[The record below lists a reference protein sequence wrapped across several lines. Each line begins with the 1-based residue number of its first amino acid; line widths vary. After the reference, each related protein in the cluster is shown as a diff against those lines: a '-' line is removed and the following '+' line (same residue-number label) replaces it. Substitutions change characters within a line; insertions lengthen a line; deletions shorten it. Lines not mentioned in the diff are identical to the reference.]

1 MVPPQAPSLLST
13 TATATSARDS
23 ALRAAVPARRSTR
36 ASYKSKSK
44 STAATV
50 TTADAARRPSAAP
63 TATALPASYR
73 DRNLRRQG
81 RTFVSSTP
89 SHTNCVAVVVNHHN
103 NNPTTT
109 SSSSSSPQPAVPR
122 RRVSR
127 VRSNTPSYTPCGQR
141 LNVVSQAPAAI
152 PPLLPLSPTLST
164 PLPPPPQP
172 PQLQQPSSLRP
183 DIVPATFATDI
194 PVRRNNRGWSLRPGT
209 EVGPACPPRKKAKF
223 DSRSGA
229 AGQGGSSSYAGGGE
243 KTAGDSLAAA
253 TAAASTLT
261 LNVAEISP
269 GSRRRSSKTTTRLD
283 DGASVDLGKGKPQGR
298 SLKFPSES
306 FEADSVGAALISS
319 SPAPDTAKHG
329 TPQGK
334 EAPASSGSAEKRSLR
349 SHGGVSA
356 NKSELAAYFPDYE
369 EIVQLQPAKKEFLGV
384 DTEISVIDDL
394 SRPLDLTEH
403 AIPKQPEFLNPLL
416 NPVEAEIV
424 KLPQCQSSNQ
434 DMQDPLSDDLYFKAH
449 RRLERQEKQ
458 LRNIERD
465 RAQHEKIQLDRL
477 LEELEGHDW
486 LRTMGIS
493 GITDTEKKLYEPKRV
508 YFVQEVSALINKFK
522 VWKEEEKRR
531 RLVREQ
537 ALLDAECDED
547 ESVSIHSN
555 HPDDVRESE
564 EAEERGDEDNNFT
577 RESDVDAMAA
587 HQLHQETLSA
597 SSTPH
602 NLKRPKLSIRAL
614 EAKTRRPPLPPSMST
629 KANAPPQLTN
639 GPELTDNRNSPG
651 NDAYRPQALP
661 LQDQQQ
667 QQQQQQQPS
676 SSQPGMPVPQAL
688 PPAELKPF
696 TSFYTH
702 PHIRDIA
709 LGKTKASRRSRSRLA
724 FGQPVPELPEQE
736 FELPSNILTEEAIH
750 AAQRKLRRLRRQK

>member
-1 MVPPQAPSLLST
+1 M
-13 TATATSARDS
+13 
-23 ALRAAVPARRSTR
+23 
-36 ASYKSKSK
+36 
-44 STAATV
+44 
-50 TTADAARRPSAAP
+50 
-63 TATALPASYR
+63 
-73 DRNLRRQG
+73 
-81 RTFVSSTP
+81 
-89 SHTNCVAVVVNHHN
+89 
-103 NNPTTT
+103 
-109 SSSSSSPQPAVPR
+109 
-122 RRVSR
+122 
-127 VRSNTPSYTPCGQR
+127 
-141 LNVVSQAPAAI
+141 
-152 PPLLPLSPTLST
+152 
-164 PLPPPPQP
+164 
-172 PQLQQPSSLRP
+172 
-183 DIVPATFATDI
+183 
-194 PVRRNNRGWSLRPGT
+194 
-209 EVGPACPPRKKAKF
+209 GPACPPRKKAKF

-283 DGASVDLGKGKPQGR
+283 DGASLDVGKGKSQGR
-298 SLKFPSES
+298 SLKFSSEP
-306 FEADSVGAALISS
+306 FETDRVEAALISS

-334 EAPASSGSAEKRSLR
+334 EAPASSGSAERRFLR

-369 EIVQLQPAKKEFLGV
+369 EIVQLQPAKKGMLVPPFIYNLVYRRPKLIRYSIEFLGV

-547 ESVSIHSN
+547 ESISIHSN

-564 EAEERGDEDNNFT
+564 EAEERDDEDNNFT

-614 EAKTRRPPLPPSMST
+614 EAKTRRPPLPPSTST
-629 KANAPPQLTN
+629 KANAAPQLTN
-639 GPELTDNRNSPG
+639 GPESAHNRNSPG
-651 NDAYRPQALP
+651 NDASRPQVLP
-661 LQDQQQ
+661 LHDQQQ
-667 QQQQQQQPS
+667 QQEQQQRQAP
-676 SSQPGMPVPQAL
+676 SSQPGLPLPQAL
-688 PPAELKPF
+688 PAAELKPF